1 MNFISKQISW
11 KIYGDQISYINRIV
25 IEYKLAKY
33 RLSKYVFIIMNIDN
47 MKIDSLIIDD
57 AIMKINGKDDE
68 LFY

>member
-25 IEYKLAKY
+25 IEYKLARY

-57 AIMKINGKDDE
+57 AIMKINGKDDK